1 MRLKPYLAFLGAV
14 LLLGAAPVSS
24 SPGKKPPVESSLKSI
39 DSAAKTTDKPGSRK
53 TSTKRSKG
61 RRRDRGQKAP
71 TPDRIREIQSALA
84 REGAYSGEPNGK
96 WDPASVEAMKRFQ
109 ASHGLSPTGKLD
121 ALSLQ
126 KLGLGSGV
134 AGLAAPRAPA
144 PPVPATI
151 LPPR

>member
-1 MRLKPYLAFLGAV
+1 MSLKPYLAFLGAV
-14 LLLGAAPVSS
+14 LLLSAAPISS
-24 SPGKKPPVESSLKSI
+24 SPGKKQPVESSLKST
-39 DSAAKTTDKPGSRK
+39 DSSRK

-61 RRRDRGQKAP
+61 RRRDRGPKAP

-96 WDPASVEAMKRFQ
+96 WDSASVEAMKRFQ

-121 ALSLQ
+121 AHSLQ

-134 AGLAAPRAPA
+134 AGLAAPSAPA
-144 PPVPATI
+144 PPVPAT
-151 LPPR
+151 LLRPR

>member
-1 MRLKPYLAFLGAV
+1 MHLKLYLAFLGAV
-14 LLLGAAPVSS
+14 LLLSAAPVSS
-24 SPGKKPPVESSLKSI
+24 SPGKKQPAESSRKST
-39 DSAAKTTDKPGSRK
+39 DSSRK

-61 RRRDRGQKAP
+61 RRRDRGPKAP

-109 ASHGLSPTGKLD
+109 TSHGLSPTGKLD
-121 ALSLQ
+121 AHSLQ

-144 PPVPATI
+144 PPMPAT
-151 LPPR
+151 LLRPR

>member
-1 MRLKPYLAFLGAV
+1 MSLKPYLAFLGAV
-14 LLLGAAPVSS
+14 LLLSAAPISS
-24 SPGKKPPVESSLKSI
+24 SPGKKQPVESSLKST
-39 DSAAKTTDKPGSRK
+39 DSSRK

-61 RRRDRGQKAP
+61 RRRDRGPKAP

-121 ALSLQ
+121 AHSLQ

-144 PPVPATI
+144 PPMPAT
-151 LPPR
+151 LLRPR

>member
-1 MRLKPYLAFLGAV
+1 MSLKPYLAFLGAV
-14 LLLGAAPVSS
+14 LLLSAAPISS
-24 SPGKKPPVESSLKSI
+24 SPGKKQPAESSRKST
-39 DSAAKTTDKPGSRK
+39 DSSRK

-61 RRRDRGQKAP
+61 RRRDRGPKAP

-121 ALSLQ
+121 AHSLQ

-134 AGLAAPRAPA
+134 AGLAAPSAPA

-151 LPPR
+151 LRPR

>member
-1 MRLKPYLAFLGAV
+1 MSLKPYLAFLGAV
-14 LLLGAAPVSS
+14 LLLSAAPISS
-24 SPGKKPPVESSLKSI
+24 SPGKKQPVESSLKST
-39 DSAAKTTDKPGSRK
+39 DSSRK

-61 RRRDRGQKAP
+61 RRRDRGPKAP

-109 ASHGLSPTGKLD
+109 TSHGLSPTGKLD
-121 ALSLQ
+121 AHSLQ

-144 PPVPATI
+144 PPMPAT
-151 LPPR
+151 LLRPR

>member
-1 MRLKPYLAFLGAV
+1 MRLKPYLAFLAAV
-14 LLLGAAPVSS
+14 LLLSTASGSS
-24 SPGKKPPVESSLKSI
+24 SPGKKQPVDSSLKRT
-39 DSAAKTTDKPGSRK
+39 DSSAKTTAKPGSRK

-61 RRRDRGQKAP
+61 RRRDRGPKAP

-96 WDPASVEAMKRFQ
+96 WDPASVDAMKRFQ
-109 ASHGLSPTGKLD
+109 ASHGLNSTGKLD
-121 ALSLQ
+121 AHSLQ

>member
-1 MRLKPYLAFLGAV
+1 MSLKPYLAFLGAV
-14 LLLGAAPVSS
+14 LLLSAAPISS
-24 SPGKKPPVESSLKSI
+24 SPGKKQPVESSLKST
-39 DSAAKTTDKPGSRK
+39 DSSRK

-61 RRRDRGQKAP
+61 RRRDRGPKAP

-121 ALSLQ
+121 AHSLQ

-134 AGLAAPRAPA
+134 AGLAAPSAPA
-144 PPVPATI
+144 PPVPAT
-151 LPPR
+151 LLRPR

>member
-1 MRLKPYLAFLGAV
+1 MHLKPYLAFLGAV
-14 LLLGAAPVSS
+14 LLLGAASVSS
-24 SPGKKPPVESSLKSI
+24 ASKKPQARNSSGKNT
-39 DSAAKTTDKPGSRK
+39 DSSTKTTAKPRPKK

-61 RRRDRGQKAP
+61 RGRERGPKAP

-84 REGAYSGEPNGK
+84 SEGAYSGTPNGK
-96 WDPASVEAMKRFQ
+96 WDPRSVEAMKRFQ
-109 ASHGLSPTGKLD
+109 AAHGLSPTGKLD

-126 KLGLGSGV
+126 KLGLGSGI

-151 LPPR
+151 LRPR

>member
-1 MRLKPYLAFLGAV
+1 MRLKLYLAFLGAV
-14 LLLGAAPVSS
+14 LLLSAAPVSS
-24 SPGKKPPVESSLKSI
+24 SPGKKQPAESSRKST
-39 DSAAKTTDKPGSRK
+39 DSSRK

-61 RRRDRGQKAP
+61 RRRDRGPKAP

-121 ALSLQ
+121 AHSLQ

-144 PPVPATI
+144 PPMPAT
-151 LPPR
+151 LLRPR

>member
-1 MRLKPYLAFLGAV
+1 MRLKLYLAFLGAV
-14 LLLGAAPVSS
+14 LLLSAAPVSS
-24 SPGKKPPVESSLKSI
+24 SPGKKQPAESSRKST
-39 DSAAKTTDKPGSRK
+39 DSSRK

-61 RRRDRGQKAP
+61 RRRDRGPKAP

-121 ALSLQ
+121 AHSLQ

-134 AGLAAPRAPA
+134 AGLAAPSAPA
-144 PPVPATI
+144 PPVPAT
-151 LPPR
+151 LLRPR

>member
-1 MRLKPYLAFLGAV
+1 MRLKPYLAFLAAV
-14 LLLGAAPVSS
+14 LLLSAAPVSS
-24 SPGKKPPVESSLKSI
+24 SPGKKQPVESSRKST
-39 DSAAKTTDKPGSRK
+39 DSSAKNADKLGSRK

-61 RRRDRGQKAP
+61 RRRDRGPKAP

-84 REGAYSGEPNGK
+84 HEGAYSGEPNGK
-96 WDPASVEAMKRFQ
+96 WGPASVEAMKRFQ

-134 AGLAAPRAPA
+134 AGLAAPRVPA
-144 PPVPATI
+144 PPLPAAI
-151 LPPR
+151 LRPR

>member
-1 MRLKPYLAFLGAV
+1 MRLKLYLAFLGAV
-14 LLLGAAPVSS
+14 LVLSAAPVSS
-24 SPGKKPPVESSLKSI
+24 SPGKKQPAESSRKST
-39 DSAAKTTDKPGSRK
+39 DSSRK

-61 RRRDRGQKAP
+61 RRRDRGPKAP

-109 ASHGLSPTGKLD
+109 TSHGLSPTGKLD
-121 ALSLQ
+121 AHSLQ

-144 PPVPATI
+144 PPMPAT
-151 LPPR
+151 LLRPR

>member
-1 MRLKPYLAFLGAV
+1 MSLKPYLAFLGAV
-14 LLLGAAPVSS
+14 LLLSAAPISS
-24 SPGKKPPVESSLKSI
+24 SPGKKQPVESSLKST
-39 DSAAKTTDKPGSRK
+39 DSSRK

-61 RRRDRGQKAP
+61 RRRDRGPKAP

-109 ASHGLSPTGKLD
+109 TSHGLSPTGKLD
-121 ALSLQ
+121 AHSLQ

-134 AGLAAPRAPA
+134 AGLAAPSAPA

-151 LPPR
+151 LRPQ

>member
-1 MRLKPYLAFLGAV
+1 MRLKLYLAFLGAV
-14 LLLGAAPVSS
+14 LLLSAAPVSS
-24 SPGKKPPVESSLKSI
+24 SPGKKQPAESSRKST
-39 DSAAKTTDKPGSRK
+39 DSSRK

-61 RRRDRGQKAP
+61 RRRDRGPKAP

-109 ASHGLSPTGKLD
+109 TSHGLSPTGKLD
-121 ALSLQ
+121 AHSLQ

-144 PPVPATI
+144 PPMPAT
-151 LPPR
+151 LLRPR

>member
-1 MRLKPYLAFLGAV
+1 MSLKPYLAFLGAV
-14 LLLGAAPVSS
+14 LLLSAAPVSS
-24 SPGKKPPVESSLKSI
+24 SPGKKQPAESSRKST
-39 DSAAKTTDKPGSRK
+39 DSSRK

-61 RRRDRGQKAP
+61 RRRDRGPKAP

-121 ALSLQ
+121 AHSLQ

-144 PPVPATI
+144 PPMPAT
-151 LPPR
+151 LLRPR

>member
-1 MRLKPYLAFLGAV
+1 MSLKPYLAFLGAV
-14 LLLGAAPVSS
+14 LLLSAAPISS
-24 SPGKKPPVESSLKSI
+24 SPGKKQPVESSLKST
-39 DSAAKTTDKPGSRK
+39 DSSRK

-61 RRRDRGQKAP
+61 RRRDRGPKAP

-121 ALSLQ
+121 AHSLQ

-144 PPVPATI
+144 PPMPATI
-151 LPPR
+151 LRPR

>member
-1 MRLKPYLAFLGAV
+1 MSLKPYLAFLGAV
-14 LLLGAAPVSS
+14 LLLSAAPISS
-24 SPGKKPPVESSLKSI
+24 SPGKKQPVESSRKST
-39 DSAAKTTDKPGSRK
+39 DSSRK

-61 RRRDRGQKAP
+61 RRRDRGPKAP

-121 ALSLQ
+121 AHSLQ

-134 AGLAAPRAPA
+134 AGLAAPSAPA

-151 LPPR
+151 LRPR

>member
-1 MRLKPYLAFLGAV
+1 MSLKPYLAFLGAV
-14 LLLGAAPVSS
+14 LLLSAAPISS
-24 SPGKKPPVESSLKSI
+24 SPGKKQPAESSRKST
-39 DSAAKTTDKPGSRK
+39 DSSRK

-61 RRRDRGQKAP
+61 RRRDRGPKAP

-121 ALSLQ
+121 AHSLQ

-144 PPVPATI
+144 PPMPAT
-151 LPPR
+151 LLRPR